1 MGLRWV
7 PTWKSLPN
15 QVCDPKTKKRINSC
29 FLSLPYEFAAY
40 LEMADEEISL
50 SGGYSYQLAYPATL
64 FAYDHKSPFHQY
76 SNMVCLI
83 RSPGVLIRALW
94 DRVKPKGYGEG
105 RNPKLAI
112 PNRISGSREG
122 RGKLRLFVIGNYVK
136 QRLLRPLHDW
146 AMDLLRRPTSATTPV
161 VPMTSVTTLSVG
173 DRFHGAMHNGS
184 TGWNSCWSNRT
195 CGQLSMGQKRRTF
208 RDQLETRSQS
218 VGPKHIKIGVVAH
231 RDISIRIENSLD
243 RFIYRF
249 ISI

>member
-83 RSPGVLIRALW
+83 DPLVFSFEHFGIGLNQKVME
-94 DRVKPKGYGEG
+94 RV
-105 RNPKLAI
+105 
-112 PNRISGSREG
+112 
-122 RGKLRLFVIGNYVK
+122 V
-136 QRLLRPLHDW
+136 
-146 AMDLLRRPTSATTPV
+146 
-161 VPMTSVTTLSVG
+161 
-173 DRFHGAMHNGS
+173 
-184 TGWNSCWSNRT
+184 
-195 CGQLSMGQKRRTF
+195 
-208 RDQLETRSQS
+208 TRS
-218 VGPKHIKIGVVAH
+218 
-231 RDISIRIENSLD
+231 
-243 RFIYRF
+243 
-249 ISI
+249 